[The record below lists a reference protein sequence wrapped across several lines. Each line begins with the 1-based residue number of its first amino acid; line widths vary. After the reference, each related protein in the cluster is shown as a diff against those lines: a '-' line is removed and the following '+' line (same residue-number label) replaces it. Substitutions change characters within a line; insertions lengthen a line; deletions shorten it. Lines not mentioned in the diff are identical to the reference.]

1 MQQGMMDARSAL
13 ETLEINKIML
23 EILKRQKKTGMGALA
38 GAGNGGCAECTG
50 KSEYTFFTTQL
61 ALETFCS
68 PD

>member
-1 MQQGMMDARSAL
+1 MRGVHWKLWKKRKYVGNSQ
-13 ETLEINKIML
+13 NKT
-23 EILKRQKKTGMGALA
+23 KKTGMGALA

-50 KSEYTFFTTQL
+50 KSEYTFFTTEL

>member
-1 MQQGMMDARSAL
+1 MQQGMMDAQSAL